1 MERPLGW
8 DKHVPWDDYY
18 RRDEDFR
25 RDACFRPGEHF
36 RLHDRFHRDDQ
47 RRESYVSQKPLNFP
61 DSVGSPAID
70 EMVLIEG
77 MEKVANRIT
86 GGLILA
92 ALIVGAALMMRIE
105 SPFHLFG
112 YPGLAI
118 LCFMGA
124 GGGGL
129 ILVISILMHDRS
141 SKK

>member
-8 DKHVPWDDYY
+8 DKHFPWDDYY

-77 MEKVANRIT
+77 MGKVANRIT

-105 SPFHLFG
+105 PPFHLFG